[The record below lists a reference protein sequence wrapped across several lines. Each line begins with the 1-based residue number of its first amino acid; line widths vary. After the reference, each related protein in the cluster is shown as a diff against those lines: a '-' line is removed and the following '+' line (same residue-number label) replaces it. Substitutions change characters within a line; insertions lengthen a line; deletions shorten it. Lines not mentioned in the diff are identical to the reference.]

1 MFVVMLV
8 VTTDAKSAGADQLSL
23 MVVAVA
29 AAAVLIALAAPATA
43 ADPGKRFA
51 HNRGTWASGLQPI
64 DVHGSVDHPRSLSI
78 RVEWRDQT
86 PPPPKPK
93 PPPAPEPEPEAFAA
107 AAIPDGGITVAWG
120 VNCPT
125 PSRAH
130 WARGKLHITS
140 SPDTRSLRLP
150 RRRGP
155 FCLVSAQATG
165 PSGDSIGKIL
175 LDLYART

>member
-1 MFVVMLV
+1 VVPP
-8 VTTDAKSAGADQLSL
+8 DAAVRAAGGGKAVASTRALAIASA
-23 MVVAVA
+23 VATVALAGSA
-29 AAAVLIALAAPATA
+29 AAAG
-43 ADPGKRFA
+43 PGKRFA
-51 HNRGTWASGLQPI
+51 HNRGTWFSGSQPI
-64 DVHGSVDHPRSLSI
+64 EVHGSVDHPRSMSI
-78 RVEWRDQT
+78 RVAWRDET

-93 PPPAPEPEPEAFAA
+93 PQPAPEPETEALAA

-165 PSGDSIGKIL
+165 PSGESIGKIL
-175 LDLYART
+175 LDLYATT